1 MFRLLRV
8 IVLGLGALV
17 LLTVLV
23 GLFLP
28 RTWSVE
34 RSRLVRATPERVQ
47 KELEDLRTWPEWTPW
62 SKRRDESLVLT
73 FDGPERGPGSR
84 LSWEGQLLG
93 FGSLTLTRVLGT
105 PGAGAA
111 GVEYEIQFR
120 GVEQG
125 SRGAIRL
132 TAEPAG
138 SRAVWSDGGE
148 LGWNPMMRLFAPLFA
163 AKLGHDFDE
172 SLGRLAARVE

>member
-8 IVLGLGALV
+8 VVLGLGALV
-17 LLTVLV
+17 ILFVLV

-34 RSRLVRATPERVQ
+34 RSRLLRATPERVQ
-47 KELEDLRTWPEWTPW
+47 KELEDMRTWPSWTPW
-62 SKRRDESLVLT
+62 SAERDPTLVVT
-73 FDGPERGPGSR
+73 FDGPERGPGAR
-84 LSWEGQLLG
+84 MSWEGQRLG
-93 FGSLTLTRVLGT
+93 FGSLTLTRT
-105 PGAGAA
+105 HPAA

-125 SRGAIRL
+125 TRGAIRM
-132 TAEPAG
+132 TPEPAG
-138 SRAVWSDGGE
+138 ARVTWSDGGA
-148 LGWNPMMRLFAPLFA
+148 LGWNPMMRLFAPLFT

-172 SLGRLAARVE
+172 GLSRLAARVE